1 VQLLVKGL
9 IYGVEAEQPLLLPI
23 VQSALQPSPSTHM
36 AGSAKHVA
44 QLGVVHTTASQV
56 KLLAFRVVPA
66 GHALQSRVLP
76 E

>member
-1 VQLLVKGL
+1 
-9 IYGVEAEQPLLLPI
+9 
-23 VQSALQPSPSTHM
+23 M